1 MYSLPTHPLGIGI
14 ILASGGVGIRSLF
27 PDNLPIQLTTEY
39 IKALDSQHK
48 RMATHLST
56 SKYAHGDC
64 PGNHNELVETFA
76 FQDFRVL
83 LRTLSLYE
91 YLAHEEIEN

>member
-1 MYSLPTHPLGIGI
+1 MYSLPTHPLGICI
-14 ILASGGVGIRSLF
+14 ILASGGVSIRSLF

-91 YLAHEEIEN
+91 YLADEEIEN